1 MITSELAWGGL
12 GNQLF
17 QYAAGRSLALRHDVN
32 LRLLFNPSDSQRKIT
47 PQKLEISHFN
57 IQAKVI
63 SKIQLIEH
71 LVPDSFSSLIKG
83 EFPKT
88 FRESVLHYDKNFLKL
103 GPNTRLKGYWQSE
116 RYFMSCRKVLREDF
130 RIITPPSKQNISLM
144 TEISSLPAVSVHIR
158 RGDYV
163 TNPEANAYHGTCG
176 LKYYKDAMEYV
187 ETHMST
193 APIFFVFS
201 DDPIWVKQNFKPN
214 FKTFYVDCND
224 ASTSYEDLRL
234 MAACKHN
241 IIANSSFSWWGAWL
255 NKSPGKIVVAPKKWY
270 ADTSINNPDMV
281 PDDWWTC

>member
-1 MITSELAWGGL
+1 
-12 GNQLF
+12 
-17 QYAAGRSLALRHDVN
+17 
-32 LRLLFNPSDSQRKIT
+32 
-47 PQKLEISHFN
+47 
-57 IQAKVI
+57 
-63 SKIQLIEH
+63 
-71 LVPDSFSSLIKG
+71 
-83 EFPKT
+83 
-88 FRESVLHYDKNFLKL
+88 
-103 GPNTRLKGYWQSE
+103 
-116 RYFMSCRKVLREDF
+116 
-130 RIITPPSKQNISLM
+130 
-144 TEISSLPAVSVHIR
+144 
-158 RGDYV
+158 
-163 TNPEANAYHGTCG
+163 
-176 LKYYKDAMEYV
+176 
-187 ETHMST
+187 MST

>member
-88 FRESVLHYDKNFLKL
+88 FRESGLHYDKNFLKL

-234 MAACKHN
+234 MAACKFV
-241 IIANSSFSWWGAWL
+241 IL
-255 NKSPGKIVVAPKKWY
+255 
-270 ADTSINNPDMV
+270 MV
-281 PDDWWTC
+281 GGLVE